1 MKNVC
6 GPAQRFDMTSA
17 RHCLWKKEPGSFQ
30 RLGTVIF
37 DIREQQQQ
45 DMLTSQ
51 KERSGDQAAAYSAK
65 SKRFVLER
73 RKMFLTNM
81 TRQRKGQAKELHQKN
96 QLKETHPRKYN
107 ILERQG
113 NVILEMKI
121 QQQRRNL

>member
-17 RHCLWKKEPGSFQ
+17 RHCLWKKGPGSFQ

-37 DIREQQQQ
+37 YIREQQQQ

-65 SKRFVLER
+65 SKRLVLER
-73 RKMFLTNM
+73 RENVFDEHDTAKKGTGKGAPSKNPVKRDTSAEIQY
-81 TRQRKGQAKELHQKN
+81 TRKTGKKSFW
-96 QLKETHPRKYN
+96 K
-107 ILERQG
+107 
-113 NVILEMKI
+113 
-121 QQQRRNL
+121 